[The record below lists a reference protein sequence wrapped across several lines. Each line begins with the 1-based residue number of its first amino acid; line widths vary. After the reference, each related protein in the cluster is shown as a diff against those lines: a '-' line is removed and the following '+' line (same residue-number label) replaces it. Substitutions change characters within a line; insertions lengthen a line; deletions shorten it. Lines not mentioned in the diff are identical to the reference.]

1 MSPEPS
7 VNCPSCGR
15 PNSAATHYRPSD
27 GIEPPAE
34 GDVSICWGCAK
45 LAVFT
50 GDGLNVRACTE
61 EERAEF
67 LADPACVEA
76 IGAVLAEHGLTL

>member
-1 MSPEPS
+1 MSI
-7 VNCPSCGR
+7 NCPSCGR
-15 PNSAATHYRPSD
+15 PNPAATHAIPGD
-27 GIEPPAE
+27 IEPPPAE

-61 EERAEF
+61 AERAEF

-76 IGAVLAEHGLTL
+76 IGAVLAHHGLEL

>member
-1 MSPEPS
+1 MS

-15 PNSAATHYRPSD
+15 PNPAATNVIPD
-27 GIEPPAE
+27 DVEPPAE

-50 GDGLNVRACTE
+50 GEGVNVRACTE

-67 LADPACVEA
+67 LADPGVMAA
-76 IGAVLAEHGLTL
+76 IGAVLAEHGLEL